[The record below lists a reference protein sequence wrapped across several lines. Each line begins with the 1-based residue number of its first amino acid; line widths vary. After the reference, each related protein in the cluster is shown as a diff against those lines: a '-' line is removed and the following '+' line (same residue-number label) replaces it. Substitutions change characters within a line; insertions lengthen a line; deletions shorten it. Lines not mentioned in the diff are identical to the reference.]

1 MTSERVS
8 TLFFL
13 QSVEEF
19 TTRVVF
25 SPVSVGLLVC
35 HHDYTKTTEHTFKLG
50 RTMGRY
56 PGILLQHCVF
66 IQCVD
71 LDEKHTHCPF
81 NENWSLVL
89 HIRLKE
95 WRIRKSF
102 CQTANPLRT
111 FTRWLMSQFRHV
123 RCQTGLSCCRL
134 IGPLGVSSSHNRVF
148 FLFDVFKLFNSVN
161 IYVWPNF
168 RDIMTPLS
176 STNNLDRKVYKQ
188 YLLATVCEF
197 SS

>member
-1 MTSERVS
+1 MTSEKVS

-13 QSVEEF
+13 HSLLKSLLQGLCF
-19 TTRVVF
+19 H
-25 SPVSVGLLVC
+25 PCLSVGLLVC
-35 HHDYTKTTEHTFKLG
+35 QPDYTKTTEHTFTKLG

-123 RCQTGLSCCRL
+123 RCQTAFHAADWSDRSVFPLPT
-134 IGPLGVSSSHNRVF
+134 IG
-148 FLFDVFKLFNSVN
+148 
-161 IYVWPNF
+161 Y
-168 RDIMTPLS
+168 
-176 STNNLDRKVYKQ
+176 
-188 YLLATVCEF
+188 F
-197 SS
+197 SSLMFLNSFTAWTFMCGQTSAI